1 MSLRIVSLSA
11 FIALQVLSGQVE
23 PKAGSWR
30 PFVLSSANQLRL
42 PAPPDSGATT
52 AEIQVLKSFIAEG
65 DSDTQAQIAYW
76 DAGSPAYRW
85 IQIASQELVRR
96 NVPAAMYTRG
106 MALVSVAMYDATVAG
121 WDSKY
126 AWNRAR
132 PSAVDSNIRPSIAT
146 PASPSYP
153 SEHALTAGA
162 AATVLTYLF
171 PDIGAGY
178 ADLAEEAARSRL
190 FAGTQFPS
198 DVTAGLQLGRAVGNA
213 VVAYAQA
220 DNSNAVFTGSYPSA
234 PGVWGNP
241 APQTPLAGTW
251 RPWVLSTGSQVRL
264 DPPPPADSPAFAAEV
279 DAVKS
284 LTRTNATNHSAWFW
298 QPSFVTPWLDTVHRE
313 IFDNRLDTNPPR
325 AARAYALA
333 TIAQHDATIAC
344 WDTKFAFLELRP
356 SMVDPSIVPLF
367 ANPPHP
373 GYPSGHA
380 CASGASAAVLSYL
393 FPADAQTLNSQA
405 QDAGFSTF
413 YAAIHTMLDVNQ
425 GLSLGNS
432 VGALVVDR
440 ARKDGS
446 Q

>member
-1 MSLRIVSLSA
+1 MSFRIISFSALLSLQA
-11 FIALQVLSGQVE
+11 ALGQVE
-23 PKAGSWR
+23 PKAGNWR
-30 PFVLSSANQLRL
+30 PWVLSSANQLRL
-42 PAPPDSGATT
+42 PAPPDSAATA
-52 AEIQVLKSFIAEG
+52 AEIQVLKNLIAES

-76 DAGSPAYRW
+76 DAGSPGYRW

-126 AWNRAR
+126 AWNRPR
-132 PSAVDSNIRPSIAT
+132 PSAADSSIRPAIAT

-153 SEHALTAGA
+153 SEHAVAAGA
-162 AATVLTYLF
+162 AATVLSYLF
-171 PDIGAGY
+171 PDLASGY
-178 ADLAEEAARSRL
+178 ADLAAEAARSRL

-198 DVTAGLQLGRAVGNA
+198 DIAAGLQLGRSAGSA

-220 DNSNAVFTGSYPSA
+220 DNSNAVFFGSYPSA

-251 RPWVLSTGSQVRL
+251 RPWVLSTGSQMRL
-264 DPPPPADSPAFAAEV
+264 NAPPAVDSTAYSAEFAA
-279 DAVKS
+279 VKGF
-284 LTRTNATNHSAWFW
+284 TRTNATNHSAWFW
-298 QPSFVTPWLDTVHRE
+298 QPSFVTPWLETVHRE

-356 SMVDPSIVPLF
+356 SMADPSIVPLF

-373 GYPSGHA
+373 GFPSGHA
-380 CASGASAAVLSYL
+380 CSSGASAAVLSYL
-393 FPADAQTLNSQA
+393 FPADAQALNNQA
-405 QDAGFSTF
+405 QDAGLSTF
-413 YAAIHTMLDVNQ
+413 YAAIHTVLDVNQ
-425 GLSLGNS
+425 GLLLGGS
-432 VGALVVDR
+432 VGGLVVDR